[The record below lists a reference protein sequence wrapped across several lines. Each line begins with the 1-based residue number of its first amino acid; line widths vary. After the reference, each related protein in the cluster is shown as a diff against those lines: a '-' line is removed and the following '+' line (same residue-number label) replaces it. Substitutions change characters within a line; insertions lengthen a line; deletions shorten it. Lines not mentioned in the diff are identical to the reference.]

1 MDAVATE
8 AYGSAAVVRELPD
21 FKPGLGELL
30 VRVRVLM

>member
-1 MDAVATE
+1 MAAVATE

-21 FKPGLGELL
+21 SKPGLGELL